1 MSKLCLLA
9 NAASSHT
16 QKWAL
21 ALVERGWKVDVLSFL
36 PAEIEQVTVHL
47 IPRLAGGKADAVLR
61 APWVRRRVRELKP
74 DIVHAHYATSF
85 GLLGALTGRH
95 PLIISAWGSDI
106 FSFPRSSRMHA
117 SLLKWIL
124 AQADVLCST
133 SRVMASE
140 MKKYLEPGRKIEV
153 IPFGVETGL
162 FTPAPPKRSEPG
174 RTQPHDLNSPMVFG
188 AAKYL
193 HHVYGLD
200 ILVRAL
206 AMVKDKPPQGVLLRI
221 AGTGPEEEPLK
232 ALAAELG
239 VADRVQWLGALP
251 NREVAHFY
259 QSLDVVVLPSRQE
272 SFGVTAVEG
281 SACGRPI
288 IASRVGGLPEVV
300 TDKET
305 GLLIPPGNAHELAL
319 AMEYMLEHP
328 EERKRMGEAGRAFVL
343 AHYDWQENV
352 TEMEKVYREVLG
364 DRRQ

>member
-1 MSKLCLLA
+1 MPKLCLLA

-21 ALVERGWKVDVLSFL
+21 ALAERGWKVDVLSFL

-140 MKKYLEPGRKIEV
+140 MSQYLEPGRKIEV
-153 IPFGVETGL
+153 IPFGVDTGL
-162 FTPAPPKRSEPG
+162 FTPVPPKLPEPG
-174 RTQPHDLNSPMVFG
+174 QTQPIDLNSPIVFG

-206 AMVKDKPPQGVLLRI
+206 AMVKAKHPQRALLRI

-239 VADRVQWLGALP
+239 VADWVQWLGALP

-272 SFGVTAVEG
+272 SFGVAAVEG
-281 SACGRPI
+281 SACGRPV
-288 IASRVGGLPEVV
+288 IAAAVGGLPEVV
-300 TDKET
+300 LDKET
-305 GLLIPPGNAHELAL
+305 GLLIPPEDINELAS
-319 AMEYMLEHP
+319 AMEYMLDHP
-328 EERKRMGEAGRAFVL
+328 EERRRMGEAGRAFVL
-343 AHYDWQENV
+343 KHYDWQENV
-352 TEMEKVYREVLG
+352 TEMERVYRRVLEA
-364 DRRQ
+364 